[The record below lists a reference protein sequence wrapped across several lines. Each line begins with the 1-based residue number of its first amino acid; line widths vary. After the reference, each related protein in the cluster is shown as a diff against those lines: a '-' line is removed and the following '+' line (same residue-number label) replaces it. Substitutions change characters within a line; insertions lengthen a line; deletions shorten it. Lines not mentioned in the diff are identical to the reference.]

1 LLLLGKVDG
10 QFAHNIYSIRTVL
23 QGPYFQRNST
33 EVNRLPSMLA
43 GLAELIKSQTPTR
56 KLSRVYQGQI
66 DARFPVNPLILNHR
80 VALANTS
87 CYSYLYANAW
97 RFATAM
103 LLDAG
108 FAQLWAQKQAYGRG
122 KLDA

>member
-1 LLLLGKVDG
+1 MGAAAGAGHFAKFRLAEFALASAQIQFGHVFPEHVLDLFLLLLGKVDG

-66 DARFPVNPLILNHR
+66 DA
-80 VALANTS
+80 
-87 CYSYLYANAW
+87 
-97 RFATAM
+97 
-103 LLDAG
+103 
-108 FAQLWAQKQAYGRG
+108 
-122 KLDA
+122 